1 MSETTDKTTDM
12 TSASDTHETPTKS
25 TEPSDDLLRVCRIG
39 RAQGLKGE
47 VNVYAYTD
55 EPELRFAAGSVL
67 VDGHGRRFTVSR
79 ARTFKQ
85 RWILSFEGVSDR
97 TAAEALNGTT
107 LFITRAEAEEQD
119 HAAAQEAGEAEEDL
133 DEEGYYLEDLV
144 QLTAT
149 APDGTVLGTVTDV
162 LEGAAQDLLQIAEPG
177 GHTSLVPFVEAFV
190 QEVDPDA
197 GRLVLDVP
205 KGLLAEYPKSLP
217 KEDK

>member
-1 MSETTDKTTDM
+1 MSDSNKNTGSSAASADSSM
-12 TSASDTHETPTKS
+12 T
-25 TEPSDDLLRVCRIG
+25 SDDLLRVCRIG

-85 RWILSFEGVSDR
+85 RWILSFKGVSDR

-119 HAAAQEAGEAEEDL
+119 RAAAQEAGEAEEDL

-177 GHTSLVPFVEAFV
+177 GHTSLVPFVKAFV

-197 GRLVLDVP
+197 DRLVLDVP
-205 KGLLAEYPKSLP
+205 KGLLAEYPPDSTTGT
-217 KEDK
+217 DKQD

>member
-1 MSETTDKTTDM
+1 MGDQNTAAASTTA
-12 TSASDTHETPTKS
+12 SAS
-25 TEPSDDLLRVCRIG
+25 PSDDLLRVCRIG

-67 VDGHGRRFTVSR
+67 VDAHGRTFTVSH
-79 ARTFKQ
+79 ARMFKQ

-97 TAAEALNGTT
+97 NASEALNGTT
-107 LFITRAEAEEQD
+107 LYITREQAEQQD
-119 HAAAQEAGEAEEDL
+119 RQATQDGDAEEDL

-144 QLTAT
+144 RLTAK
-149 APDGTVLGTVTDV
+149 APDGTTLGTVTDV

-177 GHTSLVPFVEAFV
+177 GHTSLVPFVDAFV

-197 GRLVLDVP
+197 GRLILDVP
-205 KGLLAEYPKSLP
+205 KGLLAEYPPQGDSSAGQH
-217 KEDK
+217 

>member
-1 MSETTDKTTDM
+1 MSDKNESTG
-12 TSASDTHETPTKS
+12 SATASADSSK
-25 TEPSDDLLRVCRIG
+25 PSDDLLRVCKIG

-47 VNVYAYTD
+47 VKVYAYTD

-67 VDGHGRRFTVSR
+67 VDGHGRRFTVAR

-85 RWILSFEGVSDR
+85 RWILTFEDVSDR
-97 TAAEALNGTT
+97 NASESLNGTT
-107 LFITRAEAEEQD
+107 LYITREQAEQQD
-119 HAAAQEAGEAEEDL
+119 HAAAHEAAQDGDAEEDL

-144 QLTAT
+144 QLTAK

-177 GHTSLVPFVEAFV
+177 GHTSLVPFVDAFV

-205 KGLLAEYPKSLP
+205 KGLLAEYPSDGTADAD
-217 KEDK
+217 ERG